1 VYAQACDADSCIL
14 AARGHGERA
23 GRLRAR
29 VESGVAARRDSCRVR
44 CRRVRTAP
52 CGARWACHDRSRCAR
67 LHRWPAE
74 GSLRASSRAWTGGRY
89 RMPCPTQIY

>member
-52 CGARWACHDRSRCAR
+52 CGARWACHETAV
-67 LHRWPAE
+67 
-74 GSLRASSRAWTGGRY
+74 RAVTSVTGGRFSSSVLARVNRLAVPY
-89 RMPCPTQIY
+89 AVSNANI